1 MDVSIVGVALKVG
14 MAAGMA
20 LGVCRSNVDVVL
32 DVGMSTMGEAIGV
45 ALSVGMTRVG
55 VAVSVA

>member
-20 LGVCRSNVDVVL
+20 LGVGISNV
-32 DVGMSTMGEAIGV
+32 GAAIIV
-45 ALSVGMTRVG
+45 ALDGCGNRWVWQ
-55 VAVSVA
+55 